1 MTEQNQTPA
10 AETKAA
16 APVEIIRGRM
26 PVAVVYLARYGNKKS
41 DATKTKADKFGTT
54 VGKIDDIAK
63 GRNFAYVTEAFHPTQ
78 EQKDQAMEWLKR
90 HPHYDAQNVD
100 ELVNELEAISVATPE
115 EAAAFEAAR
124 VAARGQTPKTKEGE
138 TANGGGG
145 NNRGGKK
152 GGKKGS
158 GEAAAA
164 PAADASALLA

>member
-1 MTEQNQTPA
+1 MTEQTQTPA

-26 PVAVVYLARYGNKKS
+26 PVAVVYMARYGNKKGES
-41 DATKTKADKFGTT
+41 TKVKADKFGTT

-63 GRNFAYVTEAFHPTQ
+63 GRNFAYVTEAFRPTL
-78 EQKDQAMEWLKR
+78 EMKDQALEWFKR

-100 ELVNELEAISVATPE
+100 ELVNELEAIPVATTE

-124 VAARGQTPKTKEGE
+124 VAARGQTPKTKTGE
-138 TANGGGG
+138 TADAGGG
-145 NNRGGKK
+145 NNRKK

-164 PAADASALLA
+164 QADASALLA